1 MSEFVKKIQFS
12 DGTVRYVYDTGA
24 ARKEDLDNYLPLT
37 GGIIDGNIE
46 VTGDAI
52 FNSLA
57 IQDISWVEVGAD
69 IDNVLVHD
77 NDGGISKRST
87 DDLLEDIGGISY
99 NIDDQ
104 NGILKF
110 KIGKND

>member
-1 MSEFVKKIQFS
+1 MSEFVKKIQFA

-24 ARKEDLDNYLPLT
+24 ARKEDLNNYLPLT
-37 GGIIDGNIE
+37 GGTIDGDLN
-46 VTGDAI
+46 VTGDI
-52 FNSLA
+52 NLKSLKVE
-57 IQDISWVEVGAD
+57 DVSWVEVGTD